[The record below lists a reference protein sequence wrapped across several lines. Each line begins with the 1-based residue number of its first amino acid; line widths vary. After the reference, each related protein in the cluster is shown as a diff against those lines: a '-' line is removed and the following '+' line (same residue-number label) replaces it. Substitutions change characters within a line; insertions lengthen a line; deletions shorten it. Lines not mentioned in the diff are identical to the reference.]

1 MKLTR
6 QIALAGAVM
15 FALGGAAFA
24 QSAPPPGG
32 HSGEFRAACG
42 QDMQTYC
49 STAQNRE
56 DRHSCVQANKDKFSD
71 TCKSFMASHMHGTAP
86 QPSGQ

>member
-1 MKLTR
+1 MKLAH

-15 FALGGAAFA
+15 FALSGAAIA
-24 QSAPPPGG
+24 QASPQGG
-32 HSGEFRAACG
+32 HSGEFRAACD

-49 STAQNRE
+49 ATAQSRE

-71 TCKSFMASHMHGTAP
+71 TCKSFMASHMHGAAP
-86 QPSGQ
+86 QPGGQ